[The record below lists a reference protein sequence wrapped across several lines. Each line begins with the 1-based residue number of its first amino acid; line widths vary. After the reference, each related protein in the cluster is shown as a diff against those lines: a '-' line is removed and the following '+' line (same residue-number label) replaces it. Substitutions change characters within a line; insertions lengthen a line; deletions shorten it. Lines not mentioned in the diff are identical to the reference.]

1 MNGWEVLGLAL
12 GWVMIFEGITPLIAP
27 ARWRR
32 MIEELSRAPD
42 SALRGRCGRDCR
54 DRARHRLDLPR
65 ERSVTLMIGQS
76 AHGACVAAEVRRL
89 RRSRFHRE
97 SSRAHVCAIVTIALR
112 GTLLPAF
119 SSVSGIRLARATGF
133 RPFFPPPRVPIK
145 PDQEFL

>member
-54 DRARHRLDLPR
+54 DRARHGLDLPR
-65 ERSVTLMIGQS
+65 EHFVALMIGQS

-112 GTLLPAF
+112 GL
-119 SSVSGIRLARATGF
+119 
-133 RPFFPPPRVPIK
+133 FFPRFLLFP
-145 PDQEFL
+145 EFA